1 MADIDELIGK
11 LAGEAQTV
19 KPAPHPFLLS
29 AKWMAGATAYLVAAL
44 AISGTRIDL
53 ASKFQELLFALEIVA
68 LLAIFVSTSLSA
80 ALLSYPDLH
89 QKRAIAYAPAGA
101 LALLVLVMF
110 FAWRADD
117 PPTPLPVHSIQCSLE
132 ITLLSLLPIAWT
144 FYVMRQYASTH
155 QRWAGSVA
163 LFFAFSIGALWL
175 RLAENTDSIIH
186 LVQWHYLPLIAFG
199 IAGMWLGKKFLKW

>member
-11 LAGEAQTV
+11 LSGETKTV
-19 KPAPHPFLLS
+19 KLAPHPFMLS
-29 AKWMAGATAYLVAAL
+29 AKWMAGAMAYLVAAL
-44 AISGTRIDL
+44 AISGTRTDL
-53 ASKFQELLFALEIVA
+53 ASNFQELLFALEIAA

-101 LALLVLVMF
+101 LMLLVLVMF

-117 PPTPLPVHSIQCSLE
+117 PPAPLPVHSIQCSLE

-163 LFFAFSIGALWL
+163 LLFAFSIGALWL
-175 RLAENTDSIIH
+175 RLAENTDSISH

-199 IAGMWLGKKFLKW
+199 IAGMWLGKNFLKW